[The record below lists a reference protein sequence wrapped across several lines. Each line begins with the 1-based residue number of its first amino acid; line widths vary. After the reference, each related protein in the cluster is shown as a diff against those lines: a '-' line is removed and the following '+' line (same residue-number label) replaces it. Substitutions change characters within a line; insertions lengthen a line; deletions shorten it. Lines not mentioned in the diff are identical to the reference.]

1 METLRTHVRQSAVDS
16 VWTFSFV
23 QRIMSSP
30 SQAARNVLCLGDPDA
45 FASEMIK
52 MINDKEF
59 R

>member
-1 METLRTHVRQSAVDS
+1 MLTASEQASSSIT
-16 VWTFSFV
+16 
-23 QRIMSSP
+23 MSSP
-30 SQAARNVLCLGDPDA
+30 LQAARNVLCLGDPDA